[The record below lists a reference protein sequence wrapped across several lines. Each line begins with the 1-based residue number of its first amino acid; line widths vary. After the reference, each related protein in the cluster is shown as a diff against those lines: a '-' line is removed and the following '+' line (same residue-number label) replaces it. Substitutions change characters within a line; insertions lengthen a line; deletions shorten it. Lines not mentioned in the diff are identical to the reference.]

1 MRKNDFDFSKPRR
14 QSKIAI
20 LLFILKTYKF
30 IVGQLW
36 PVLILLLLKNGFDK
50 PHLFTGVVI
59 LVVISTGFAI
69 LGYYKHTF
77 YIKGS
82 ELVVESGV
90 LRRKK
95 LTIPFDRIQIVNFE
109 QTIIHQVFEV
119 VRVFVDT
126 AGSTKEE
133 CKLDALEK
141 DVAEDLRKI
150 LLSTQNKNIESEEAT
165 DHENRKG
172 TTDEKFIPIMRL
184 APGDLLVAGLAENHL
199 KSGGVFIVF
208 LFWITEKLREI
219 GLDVGEYTGQIPE
232 RDFSLDDLLVFVAVF
247 LIISV
252 FISLFRMVMRNYDLR
267 FWRSENGFKI
277 TTGLITTRMTSAL
290 DKKIQTISW
299 SDNLLKQMLGIF
311 DLRFKQA
318 SSDTVTTSKS
328 IEIVGCRSE
337 HIKFVRQSLYPYF
350 DPDGIK
356 LEKPSIKMLH
366 RLIFF
371 TVLFSAALFVA
382 SFFFFEEFRFLAVIS
397 LLYFSLKFWLQYHKS
412 FYGLNEDMLMIK
424 GGAFGN
430 RTTLIPLYKNQS
442 VEISQ
447 SFYQRRHSLADV
459 ILHNAS
465 GRLKIP
471 FIELEK
477 AKKIADFVLYTIE
490 KDNKDWM

>member
-30 IVGQLW
+30 IVGQSW
-36 PVLILLLLKNGFDK
+36 PVLILLLLKNGFDR
-50 PHLFTGVVI
+50 PHIFTGVVI
-59 LVVISTGFAI
+59 LVVIATGFAI

-77 YIKGS
+77 YIEGS

-95 LTIPFDRIQIVNFE
+95 LIIPFDRIQVVNFE

-141 DVAEDLRKI
+141 DVAENLRKT
-150 LLSTQNKNIESEEAT
+150 LLFTQNKNIDRGETT
-165 DHENRKG
+165 DQENKKG

-184 APGDLLVAGLAENHL
+184 GPVDLLVAGLAENHL
-199 KSGGVFIVF
+199 KSGGVLIVF

-219 GLDVGEYTGQIPE
+219 GLDVDEYTNQIPE
-232 RDFSLDDLLVFVAVF
+232 RDFSLDELLIFGVFF
-247 LIISV
+247 LIILV
-252 FISLFRMVMRNYDLR
+252 FISLVRMVMRNYDLR

-299 SDNLLKQMLGIF
+299 SDNLLKQMLGIC

-318 SSDTVTTSKS
+318 SSDTVTISKS
-328 IEIVGCRSE
+328 IEIVGCRGE
-337 HIKFVRQSLYPYF
+337 HIQFVRQSLYPYF
-350 DPDGIK
+350 DPDSIK
-356 LEKPSIKMLH
+356 LEKPSIKMLY
-366 RLIFF
+366 RLILF
-371 TVLFSAALFVA
+371 TVLLSAALFVA
-382 SFFFFEEFRFLAVIS
+382 SFFLFEEFRFLAVVS
-397 LLYFSLKFWLQYHKS
+397 LLYFSLQFSLQYHKS

-442 VEISQ
+442 LEISQ
-447 SFYQRRHSLADV
+447 SFYQRRHGLADV
-459 ILHNAS
+459 ILYNAS
-465 GRLKIP
+465 GSLKIS

-490 KDNKDWM
+490 KDNRDWM